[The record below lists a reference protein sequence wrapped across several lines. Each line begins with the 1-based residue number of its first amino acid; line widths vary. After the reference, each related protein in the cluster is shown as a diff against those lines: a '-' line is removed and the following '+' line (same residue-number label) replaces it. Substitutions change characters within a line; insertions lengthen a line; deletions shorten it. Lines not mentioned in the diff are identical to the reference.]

1 MLDRKYWF
9 SHIVLLVLFIPYLD
23 ALGQGGF
30 TFTDNA
36 KKTTIPFT
44 LVNNLI
50 VIEVHVNGVPLNFL
64 LDSGVEETLLLD
76 LEKDQEVLLGQ
87 VETVSLKGL
96 GSDQA
101 ISGLKAFGNTLE
113 IKNLKAEN
121 HLMYV
126 VLESN
131 FRFANTLGVPLN
143 GILGYQFFR
152 NNRVEIN
159 YHSKKITVH
168 NNKFKT
174 SKNKKK
180 RFFGLP
186 ISIENGKPYA
196 FAETEIVENHHKD
209 SLKFLIDTGNSS
221 ALWLF
226 TEHPKVDTIPK
237 KRFNDFLGLGFSG
250 PVNGVRARIHRIK
263 VGNRT
268 FQFPV
273 TAFPDQASLANVK
286 MAPNRAGSIGGDLL
300 RRFHLIFDYPN
311 KTLYFKPNSHAK
323 SEFEYN
329 KSGIQLQQAGLRMA
343 KVPNNKRSN
352 IAALR
357 MKIGESD
364 VSLQYEYILTPA
376 FEVAHL
382 RENSPAANAGV
393 QLGDILVSINGKTTA
408 QLTLEEVSQLLKSKR
423 EKTIELEV
431 ERKTV
436 LKSFRFQLK
445 NILD

>member
-1 MLDRKYWF
+1 MPYR
-9 SHIVLLVLFIPYLD
+9 SHYCSLVVLLLSIIPFNKTW
-23 ALGQGGF
+23 GQGGF
-30 TFTDNA
+30 SFTDDA
-36 KKTTIPFT
+36 KKTSIPFT

-50 VIEVHVNGVPLNFL
+50 IIEVKVNGVPLNFL

-76 LEKDQEVLLGQ
+76 LEKDQEILLGQ

-96 GSDQA
+96 GSEQA
-101 ISGLKAFGNTLE
+101 INGLKAFGNTLE

-131 FRFANTLGVPLN
+131 FRFANTLGIPLN
-143 GILGYQFFR
+143 GILGYQFFK
-152 NNRVEIN
+152 NNCIEIN
-159 YHSKKITVH
+159 YQRKKITVH

-174 SKNKKK
+174 LKNKKK
-180 RFFGLP
+180 RFSNLP

-209 SLKFLIDTGNSS
+209 SLKLLIDTGNSS
-221 ALWLF
+221 AIWLF
-226 TEHPKVDTIPK
+226 PEHPKVDTIPN

-250 PVNGVRARIHRIK
+250 PVNGIRARIHNLKIS
-263 VGNRT
+263 NHT
-268 FQFPV
+268 FKFPV
-273 TAFPDQASLANVK
+273 TAFPDHASLANVK
-286 MAPNRAGSIGGDLL
+286 MATNRAGSIGGDIL
-300 RRFHLIFDYPN
+300 RRFHIIFDYPE
-311 KTLYFKPNSHAK
+311 KTIYLKPNSRAK
-323 SEFEYN
+323 DPFEYN
-329 KSGIQLQQAGLRMA
+329 KSGIQPQQAGLRMA

-352 IAALR
+352 DIALK

-393 QLGDILVSINGKTTA
+393 QIGDIIVSINGETTA
-408 QLTLEEVSQLLKSKR
+408 QLTLEEVSQLLKSTK
-423 EKTIELEV
+423 EKMIEIEV
-431 ERKTV
+431 DRKSV